1 MKHLGGIGVALDYV
15 EWLPGATYL
24 AVKTMVCGGDL
35 GGEYTCGLPPRNK
48 EIAMSSV
55 CGVLLVQPQYIMGS
69 VLAKYLVGNLAWVPP
84 EGGILGTGGSGRW
97 RGY

>member
-55 CGVLLVQPQYIMGS
+55 FSVLPVQPYDIMGS
-69 VLAKYLVGNLAWVPP
+69 VLI
-84 EGGILGTGGSGRW
+84 E
-97 RGY
+97 